1 MNRCVL
7 RFWRKEGKE
16 ERVGSAVIFEG
27 REFQMVGAAKKKER
41 RPSSD
46 LMRGIWS
53 RILEEEIT
61 K

>member
-1 MNRCVL
+1 MCFEIL
-7 RFWRKEGKE
+7 GKE
-16 ERVGSAVIFEG
+16 EKEEREGSVVILEG

-53 RILEEEIT
+53 RFLEEERRS
-61 K
+61 